1 MKPSLLSSLPAPK
14 HGGESHGEGE
24 DIEDL
29 IHGGLGTAPTA
40 AEHKPSS
47 QNPRVPPYP
56 QRRAQKFVPRRQAD
70 FCDGGAYPEI
80 HVAQYPLNM
89 GKPGSRAADAEGT
102 LALTVNAEGDFNY
115 DAIVT
120 GGKNAAKWQETGHKA
135 IVPKLERLNDAFERP
150 AEEEEDAVA
159 TETILALQGKV
170 DKKQAVMNPKHVPRV
185 PGEAQYIRYTGSSAG
200 AEAAGRIIKMQDM
213 PVDPLEPPKF
223 KHIKV
228 PRGSGSPPAP
238 VMHSPPRKL
247 SADEQRDWK
256 IPPCVSNWKNNAGH
270 TIPLDKRLAADGR
283 GLQEVQ
289 INDGFAKF
297 SEALYIAENKARNAV
312 ETRAKMQRELLSREK
327 ERKEAELRELAMN
340 ARMERSGRMVDR
352 RSVGDDRV
360 GRDDR
365 EEGVAVVIRDDDRD
379 DDRDHGRDD
388 RRGRDFRDDHNRRDE
403 RTHRNG
409 RDDVGHRGREHSAS
423 PGGHRRFAPHHGDR
437 DDGKDRRDS
446 RGNGEYFE
454 AQRRRDE
461 IREDRRKERERE
473 RRLEAR
479 NAHGYKRSK
488 LTRDKD
494 RDISEKVALGM
505 AKVTGGEAMYDERL
519 FNQETSQQ
527 AGMGTDDTYNLY
539 DKPLFTD
546 RSDVYRGRASN
557 RDGDDPGVDTSRFKP
572 SKGFSGA
579 DKSSGKAVEFEK
591 EGDGGVAD
599 PFGLDDFLSK

>member
-1 MKPSLLSSLPAPK
+1 
-14 HGGESHGEGE
+14 
-24 DIEDL
+24 
-29 IHGGLGTAPTA
+29 
-40 AEHKPSS
+40 
-47 QNPRVPPYP
+47 
-56 QRRAQKFVPRRQAD
+56 
-70 FCDGGAYPEI
+70 
-80 HVAQYPLNM
+80 
-89 GKPGSRAADAEGT
+89 
-102 LALTVNAEGDFNY
+102 
-115 DAIVT
+115 VT

-150 AEEEEDAVA
+150 AEEDEDAVA
-159 TETILALQGKV
+159 KETILAIQGKV
-170 DKKQAVMNPKHVPRV
+170 DKKQAVMNPKHVPQV

-200 AEAAGRIIKMQDM
+200 AQTAGRIIKMQDM

-247 SADEQRDWK
+247 SAEERQDWK

-340 ARMERSGRMVDR
+340 ARMERSGRTVDR
-352 RSVGDDRV
+352 RSVRD
-360 GRDDR
+360 GRD
-365 EEGVAVVIRDDDRD
+365 EGVAVVRQDDDQDGNRGRDHRRDDRRDPDYRDDREDRDYRGDRPVDYHRRRDHSASPDAQLRGASNHRDRD
-379 DDRDHGRDD
+379 DDDD
-388 RRGRDFRDDHNRRDE
+388 RRDAG
-403 RTHRNG
+403 G
-409 RDDVGHRGREHSAS
+409 SREESA
-423 PGGHRRFAPHHGDR
+423 
-437 DDGKDRRDS
+437 
-446 RGNGEYFE
+446 

-494 RDISEKVALGM
+494 RDISEKIALGM
-505 AKVTGGEAMYDERL
+505 AKVTGGEAMYDQRL
-519 FNQETSQQ
+519 FNQETGQQ
-527 AGMGTDDTYNLY
+527 AGVGADDTYNLY

-557 RDGDDPGVDTSRFKP
+557 REGEDPDVDTSRFKP

-591 EGDGGVAD
+591 EGDGGAAD
-599 PFGLDDFLSK
+599 PFGLDDFLTK

>member
-14 HGGESHGEGE
+14 HGGESHAEGQ
-24 DIEDL
+24 DIED
-29 IHGGLGTAPTA
+29 HVYSVSRTAQTL
-40 AEHKPSS
+40 AEGKPSS
-47 QNPRVPPYP
+47 NNPCVPPYP

-89 GKPGSRAADAEGT
+89 GKPGSRAADARGT
-102 LALTVNAEGDFNY
+102 LALTVNADGDFNY

-150 AEEEEDAVA
+150 AEEDEDAVA
-159 TETILALQGKV
+159 KETILAIQGKV
-170 DKKQAVMNPKHVPRV
+170 DKKQAVMNPKHVPQV

-200 AEAAGRIIKMQDM
+200 AQTAGRIIKMQDM

-247 SADEQRDWK
+247 SAEERQDWK

-340 ARMERSGRMVDR
+340 ARMERSGRTVDR
-352 RSVGDDRV
+352 RSVRD
-360 GRDDR
+360 GRD
-365 EEGVAVVIRDDDRD
+365 EGVAVVRQDDDQDGNCGRDHRRDDRRDPDYRDDRD
-379 DDRDHGRDD
+379 DRDYRGDRPVDYHR
-388 RRGRDFRDDHNRRDE
+388 RRD
-403 RTHRNG
+403 
-409 RDDVGHRGREHSAS
+409 HSAS
-423 PGGHRRFAPHHGDR
+423 PDAHLRGASNHRDR
-437 DDGKDRRDS
+437 DDDDDRRDAGGS
-446 RGNGEYFE
+446 REE
-454 AQRRRDE
+454 SAAQRRRDE
-461 IREDRRKERERE
+461 IREERRKERERE

-494 RDISEKVALGM
+494 RDISEKIALGM
-505 AKVTGGEAMYDERL
+505 AKVTGGEAMYDQRL
-519 FNQETSQQ
+519 FNQETGQQ
-527 AGMGTDDTYNLY
+527 AGVGADDTYNLY

-557 RDGDDPGVDTSRFKP
+557 REGEDPDVDTSRFKP

-591 EGDGGVAD
+591 EGDGGAAD
-599 PFGLDDFLSK
+599 PFGLDDFLTK